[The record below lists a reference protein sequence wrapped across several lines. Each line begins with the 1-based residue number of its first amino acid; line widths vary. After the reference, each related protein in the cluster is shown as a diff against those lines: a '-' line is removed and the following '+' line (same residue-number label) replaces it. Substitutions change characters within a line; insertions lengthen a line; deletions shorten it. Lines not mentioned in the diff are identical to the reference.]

1 MAYDANKKVKLGQL
15 ETTVSQVK
23 TYIDMQISNIPADQ
37 FLDTAN
43 TKFEYEFA
51 WTQAKYPNST
61 NPNLEGKAV
70 LVMVLKNNQGAV
82 SYSFLDL
89 SRLID
94 VNKIDKVT
102 SAVANNVPKWT
113 ADGQIADS
121 GIAMSD
127 VITTADVATD
137 PEVQEMLTSVLG
149 TTAQSSGD

>member
-23 TYIDMQISNIPADQ
+23 TYIDTQISNIPADQ

-94 VNKIDKVT
+94 VNKIDKVKDEPGFHD
-102 SAVANNVPKWT
+102 AFYGWQCPKT
-113 ADGQIADS
+113 GEDGLDKKKIVS
-121 GIAMSD
+121 GS
-127 VITTADVATD
+127 
-137 PEVQEMLTSVLG
+137 LK
-149 TTAQSSGD
+149 

>member
-23 TYIDMQISNIPADQ
+23 TYIDTQIANIPADQ
-37 FLDTAN
+37 FLDTTN
-43 TKFEYEFA
+43 TKFEYDFT
-51 WTQAKYPNST
+51 WTAAKYPNST
-61 NPNLEGKAV
+61 NPNLEHKAV

-102 SAVANNVPKWT
+102 SAVANNVPKLT

-121 GIAMSD
+121 DIAISD
-127 VITTADVATD
+127 VITTADIATD